1 MLSLLTGSGS
11 GNVQPTWMPPA
22 PEHCVSDCELR
33 LLRGAMIIS
42 GGCHSC
48 RYCRANLE
56 ASGSLCGQ
64 VPASQRAMLEEWD
77 VNLQI
82 DARQTATLVFRRVAA
97 DVSTTF
103 VRMLVHKARSTNIAL
118 LHSRCRGC
126 WFVGDRASITN
137 RHATGLRRA
146 AAHHGLHWQ
155 ASQFSPSCV
164 EATTTCAAL
173 RIFKDEKNCV
183 FPCSPSSFEGACP
196 CASLRT
202 FKN

>member
-1 MLSLLTGSGS
+1 MRWPSVLSLLTGSGN

-48 RYCRANLE
+48 RYWRANLE
-56 ASGSLCGQ
+56 ASGSSCGQ
-64 VPASQRAMLEEWD
+64 VPAAQQAMLEEWD

-103 VRMLVHKARSTNIAL
+103 VRTLVHMARSTNIAL

-126 WFVGDRASITN
+126 WIVGDRASITN

-146 AAHHGLHWQ
+146 A
-155 ASQFSPSCV
+155 
-164 EATTTCAAL
+164 L
-173 RIFKDEKNCV
+173 RIFKDENHSV
-183 FPCSPSSFEGACP
+183 FSCSPSSFEGACP
-196 CASLRT
+196 CAFLRT